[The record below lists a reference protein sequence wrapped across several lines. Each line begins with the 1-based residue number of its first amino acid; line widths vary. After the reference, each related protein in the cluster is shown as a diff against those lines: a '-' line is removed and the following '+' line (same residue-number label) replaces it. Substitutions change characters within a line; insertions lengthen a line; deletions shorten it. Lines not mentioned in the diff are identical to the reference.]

1 MTLDLIIIY
10 LMISLGIISVLFWL
24 WIFIKG
30 IISRKIKLPYVW
42 GLYFSI
48 SYIFFFSKRIIT
60 NTETDRTISIIGI
73 LFLLM
78 LWGIYRWWSGK
89 MSWETIEK
97 SWSIEALDNL
107 SQVKGKG
114 SGFMRFVVKV
124 LGKKNAFNGSII
136 IIFIFPLA
144 CFVL

>member
-1 MTLDLIIIY
+1 MALDLIMIY
-10 LMISLGIISVLFWL
+10 LILLLGIISVIFWL

-30 IISRKIKLPYVW
+30 IISRKIKLPYLW
-42 GLYFSI
+42 GFYFSI

-60 NTETDRTISIIGI
+60 DTATDRTMNIIGL
-73 LFLLM
+73 LFLIM
-78 LWGIYRWWSGK
+78 LWGIYRLWSGK

-97 SWSIEALDNL
+97 SWSIDALDNL

-114 SGFMRFVVKV
+114 AGLTQYIVKTF
-124 LGKKNAFNGSII
+124 GKRNTYYASII
-136 IIFIFPLA
+136 IIFTCPLA

>member
-10 LMISLGIISVLFWL
+10 LILLLGMMTVLFWL

-48 SYIFFFSKRIIT
+48 SYTFFFSKRIIT
-60 NTETDRTISIIGI
+60 DSATDRTFSIIGI

-97 SWSIEALDNL
+97 SWSIEALDDL

-114 SGFMRFVVKV
+114 SGFMRFIVKK
-124 LGKKNAFNGSII
+124 LGKRNAYNGSIVF
-136 IIFIFPLA
+136 IFIFPLA

>member
-10 LMISLGIISVLFWL
+10 LILLLGMMTVLFWL
-24 WIFIKG
+24 LIFIKG

-42 GLYFSI
+42 GLYFTI
-48 SYIFFFSKRIIT
+48 SYTFFFSKRIIT
-60 NTETDRTISIIGI
+60 DSATDRTFSIIGI
-73 LFLLM
+73 LYLLM
-78 LWGIYRWWSGK
+78 LWGMYRWWSAK

-107 SQVKGKG
+107 SEVKGKG
-114 SGFMRFVVKV
+114 SGLTQYIVKTF
-124 LGKKNAFNGSII
+124 GKRNAYYGSII

>member
-1 MTLDLIIIY
+1 MSLDLIIIY
-10 LMISLGIISVLFWL
+10 LVIFLVLISVFFWQ
-24 WIFIKG
+24 FILIRG
-30 IISRKIKLPYVW
+30 IVSRKIKLPYIW

-60 NTETDRTISIIGI
+60 DTATDRTMNIIGI
-73 LFLLM
+73 LFLIM
-78 LWGIYRWWSGK
+78 LWGIYRLWSGK

-97 SWSIEALDNL
+97 SWNIEALDNL

-114 SGFMRFVVKV
+114 SSLTQYIVKTF
-124 LGKKNAFNGSII
+124 GKRNAYYGSII

>member
-10 LMISLGIISVLFWL
+10 LILLLGMMTVLFSL

-48 SYIFFFSKRIIT
+48 SYTFFFSKRIIT
-60 NTETDRTISIIGI
+60 DSATDRTFSIIGI

-114 SGFMRFVVKV
+114 SGFMRLVVKTF
-124 LGKKNAFNGSII
+124 GKRNAYNGSIVF
-136 IIFIFPLA
+136 IFIFPLA

>member
-1 MTLDLIIIY
+1 MKSNPIIIY
-10 LMISLGIISVLFWL
+10 LMILLGIPSVLFWL

-48 SYIFFFSKRIIT
+48 SYTFFFSKRIIT
-60 NTETDRTISIIGI
+60 DAATDRTITIISI

-114 SGFMRFVVKV
+114 SGLMKYIVKTF
-124 LGKKNAFNGSII
+124 GKKNAYYCSII

>member
-1 MTLDLIIIY
+1 MILDLIIIY
-10 LMISLGIISVLFWL
+10 LILLLGMMTVLFWL
-24 WIFIKG
+24 LIFIKG

-42 GLYFSI
+42 GLYFTI
-48 SYIFFFSKRIIT
+48 SYTIFFSKRIIT
-60 NTETDRTISIIGI
+60 DSATDRTFSIIGI
-73 LFLLM
+73 LYLLM
-78 LWGIYRWWSGK
+78 LWGIYRWWSAK

-107 SQVKGKG
+107 SEVKGKG
-114 SGFMRFVVKV
+114 SGLTQYIVKTF
-124 LGKKNAFNGSII
+124 GKRNAYYGSII

>member
-1 MTLDLIIIY
+1 MSNLVIIY
-10 LMISLGIISVLFWL
+10 LILLLGIMTVLFWL

-48 SYIFFFSKRIIT
+48 SYTFFFSKRIIT
-60 NTETDRTISIIGI
+60 DSATDRTFSIIGI

-97 SWSIEALDNL
+97 SWSIDALDNL
-107 SQVKGKG
+107 SQVKGKWAG
-114 SGFMRFVVKV
+114 LTQYIVKTF
-124 LGKKNAFNGSII
+124 GKRNTYYASII
-136 IIFIFPLA
+136 IIFTFPLA

>member
-10 LMISLGIISVLFWL
+10 LILLLGMMTVLFWL

-42 GLYFSI
+42 GLYFTI
-48 SYIFFFSKRIIT
+48 SYTFFFSKRIIT
-60 NTETDRTISIIGI
+60 DSATDRTFSIIGI
-73 LFLLM
+73 LYLLM
-78 LWGIYRWWSGK
+78 LWGIYRWWSAK

-107 SQVKGKG
+107 SEVKGKG
-114 SGFMRFVVKV
+114 ARLKQYILKSF
-124 LGKKNAFNGSII
+124 GKRNAYYGSII

>member
-1 MTLDLIIIY
+1 MSLDLIIVFLI
-10 LMISLGIISVLFWL
+10 LLLGMVIILFWL
-24 WIFIKG
+24 LIFIKG
-30 IISRKIKLPYVW
+30 IISRKIKLPYIW

-48 SYIFFFSKRIIT
+48 SYIFFFSKRIISDT
-60 NTETDRTISIIGI
+60 ATDRTISIIGI

-78 LWGIYRWWSGK
+78 LWGIYRLWSGK

-97 SWSIEALDNL
+97 SWSIDALDNL

-114 SGFMRFVVKV
+114 AGLTQYIVKTF
-124 LGKKNAFNGSII
+124 GKRNTYYASII
-136 IIFIFPLA
+136 IIFTFPLA

>member
-1 MTLDLIIIY
+1 MSLDLIITY
-10 LMISLGIISVLFWL
+10 LILLLGMIIIIFWL
-24 WIFIKG
+24 WILIKG

-48 SYIFFFSKRIIT
+48 SYTFFFSKRIIT
-60 NTETDRTISIIGI
+60 DSATDRTLSTIGI
-73 LFLLM
+73 LFLFM
-78 LWGIYRWWSGK
+78 LWGMYRLWSGK

-97 SWSIEALDNL
+97 SWSIDALDNL
-107 SQVKGKG
+107 KQVKGKG
-114 SGFMRFVVKV
+114 SGLTKFIVKTF
-124 LGKKNAFNGSII
+124 GKRNTYYTSIV

>member
-1 MTLDLIIIY
+1 MALDLIMIY
-10 LMISLGIISVLFWL
+10 LILLLGIISVIFWL

-30 IISRKIKLPYVW
+30 IISRQIKLPYVW
-42 GLYFSI
+42 GFYFSI

-60 NTETDRTISIIGI
+60 DTATDRTMNIIGI
-73 LFLLM
+73 LFLIM
-78 LWGIYRWWSGK
+78 LWGIYRLWSGK

-97 SWSIEALDNL
+97 SWNIDALDNL

-114 SGFMRFVVKV
+114 SGLTQYIVKTF
-124 LGKKNAFNGSII
+124 GKRNAYYTSIV

-144 CFVL
+144 CFLL

>member
-1 MTLDLIIIY
+1 MSNLVIIY
-10 LMISLGIISVLFWL
+10 LILLFGMMTVLVWL

-30 IISRKIKLPYVW
+30 IISRNIKLPYVW
-42 GLYFSI
+42 GLYFSC
-48 SYIFFFSKRIIT
+48 SYTFFFSKRIIT
-60 NTETDRTISIIGI
+60 DSATDRTFSIIGI

-89 MSWETIEK
+89 MSWETIEQ

-114 SGFMRFVVKV
+114 SGLTQYIVKTF
-124 LGKKNAFNGSII
+124 GKRNAYNGSIV

>member
-1 MTLDLIIIY
+1 MSLDLIIVFLI
-10 LMISLGIISVLFWL
+10 LLLGMVVILFWL
-24 WIFIKG
+24 LILIKG
-30 IISRKIKLPYVW
+30 IISRKIKLPYIW

-48 SYIFFFSKRIIT
+48 SYIFFFSKRIISDT
-60 NTETDRTISIIGI
+60 ATDRTISIIGI

-78 LWGIYRWWSGK
+78 LWGIYRLWSGK

-97 SWSIEALDNL
+97 SWSIEALDDL

-114 SGFMRFVVKV
+114 SGFMCFIVKTF
-124 LGKKNAFNGSII
+124 GKRNAYNGSIVF
-136 IIFIFPLA
+136 IFIFPLA

>member
-1 MTLDLIIIY
+1 MSLDLIIIY
-10 LMISLGIISVLFWL
+10 LTLLLGMIIILFWL
-24 WIFIKG
+24 WILIKG

-48 SYIFFFSKRIIT
+48 SYIFFFSKRIISDT
-60 NTETDRTISIIGI
+60 ATERTISIIGM

-78 LWGIYRWWSGK
+78 LWGIYRLWSGK

-97 SWSIEALDNL
+97 SWSIDALDNL
-107 SQVKGKG
+107 SQENGKG
-114 SGFMRFVVKV
+114 AGLTQYIVKTF
-124 LGKKNAFNGSII
+124 GKRNAYYGSII

-144 CFVL
+144 CFIL

>member
-1 MTLDLIIIY
+1 MSLDLIIIY
-10 LMISLGIISVLFWL
+10 LTLLLGMIIILFWL
-24 WIFIKG
+24 WILIKG

-48 SYIFFFSKRIIT
+48 SYIFFFSKRIISDT
-60 NTETDRTISIIGI
+60 ATERTISIIGM

-78 LWGIYRWWSGK
+78 LWGIYRLWSGK

-97 SWSIEALDNL
+97 SWSIDALDNL

-114 SGFMRFVVKV
+114 ASLTQYIVKTF
-124 LGKKNAFNGSII
+124 GKRNTYYTSIL

-144 CFVL
+144 CFIL

>member
-1 MTLDLIIIY
+1 MSLDLIIIY
-10 LMISLGIISVLFWL
+10 LVIFLVLMSVFFWQFILIRGIV
-24 WIFIKG
+24 
-30 IISRKIKLPYVW
+30 SRKIKLPYIW

-60 NTETDRTISIIGI
+60 DTATDRTMNIIGI
-73 LFLLM
+73 LFLIM
-78 LWGIYRWWSGK
+78 LWGIYRLWSGK

-97 SWSIEALDNL
+97 SWSIDALDNL

-114 SGFMRFVVKV
+114 AGLTKYIVKTF
-124 LGKKNAFNGSII
+124 GKRNAYYTSIV

>member
-1 MTLDLIIIY
+1 MSLDLIIVFLI
-10 LMISLGIISVLFWL
+10 LLLGMVIILFWL
-24 WIFIKG
+24 WILIKG

-48 SYIFFFSKRIIT
+48 SYTFFFSKRIIT
-60 NTETDRTISIIGI
+60 DSATDRTFSVIGI

-97 SWSIEALDNL
+97 SWSIEAFDDF
-107 SQVKGKG
+107 SQLKGKG
-114 SGFMRFVVKV
+114 SDFMRFIVKT
-124 LGKKNAFNGSII
+124 LGKRK
-136 IIFIFPLA
+136 
-144 CFVL
+144 

>member
-10 LMISLGIISVLFWL
+10 LILLLGMMTVLFWL
-24 WIFIKG
+24 LIFIKG

-42 GLYFSI
+42 GLYFTI
-48 SYIFFFSKRIIT
+48 SYTFFFSKRIIT
-60 NTETDRTISIIGI
+60 DSATDRTFSIIGI
-73 LFLLM
+73 LYLLM
-78 LWGIYRWWSGK
+78 LWGIYRWWSAK

-107 SQVKGKG
+107 SEVKGKG
-114 SGFMRFVVKV
+114 SGLTQYIVKTF
-124 LGKKNAFNGSII
+124 GKRNAYYGSII

>member
-1 MTLDLIIIY
+1 MSLDLIIVFLI
-10 LMISLGIISVLFWL
+10 LLLGMVIILFWL
-24 WIFIKG
+24 WILIKG

-48 SYIFFFSKRIIT
+48 SYTFFFSKRIIT
-60 NTETDRTISIIGI
+60 DSATDRTFSIIGI

-97 SWSIEALDNL
+97 SWSIEALDDL

-114 SGFMRFVVKV
+114 SGFMGFIVKTF
-124 LGKKNAFNGSII
+124 GKRNAYNGSIV

>member
-1 MTLDLIIIY
+1 MSLDLIITY
-10 LMISLGIISVLFWL
+10 LILLLGMIIIIFWL
-24 WIFIKG
+24 WILIKG

-48 SYIFFFSKRIIT
+48 SYTFFFSKRIIT
-60 NTETDRTISIIGI
+60 DSATDRTLSTIGI
-73 LFLLM
+73 LFLFM
-78 LWGIYRWWSGK
+78 LWGMYRLWSGK

-97 SWSIEALDNL
+97 SWNIDALDNL
-107 SQVKGKG
+107 SQVKDKG
-114 SGFMRFVVKV
+114 SGLTKYIVKTF
-124 LGKKNAFNGSII
+124 GKRNAYYTSIV

>member
-1 MTLDLIIIY
+1 MSLNLIITY
-10 LMISLGIISVLFWL
+10 LILILGMIIIIFWL
-24 WIFIKG
+24 WILIKG

-48 SYIFFFSKRIIT
+48 SYIFFFSKRIISDT
-60 NTETDRTISIIGI
+60 ATDRTISIIGI

-78 LWGIYRWWSGK
+78 LWGIYRLWSGK

-97 SWSIEALDNL
+97 SWSIDALDNL

-114 SGFMRFVVKV
+114 AGLTQYIVKTF
-124 LGKKNAFNGSII
+124 GKRNTYYTSIL

-144 CFVL
+144 CFIL

>member
-1 MTLDLIIIY
+1 MSNLVIIY
-10 LMISLGIISVLFWL
+10 LILLLGMMTVLFWL

-30 IISRKIKLPYVW
+30 IISRKIKLPYLW

-48 SYIFFFSKRIIT
+48 SYTFYFSKRIIT
-60 NTETDRTISIIGI
+60 DTATDRTFSIIGI

-78 LWGIYRWWSGK
+78 LWGIYRLWSGK

-97 SWSIEALDNL
+97 SWSIDALDSL

-114 SGFMRFVVKV
+114 AGLTQYIVKTF
-124 LGKKNAFNGSII
+124 GKRNTYYASII
-136 IIFIFPLA
+136 IIFTFPLV

>member
-1 MTLDLIIIY
+1 MSLDLIIVFLI
-10 LMISLGIISVLFWL
+10 LLLGIAIILFWL
-24 WIFIKG
+24 LILIKG

-48 SYIFFFSKRIIT
+48 SYTFFFSKRIISDTAT
-60 NTETDRTISIIGI
+60 NRTLSIIGI

-78 LWGIYRWWSGK
+78 LWGMYRLWSGK

-97 SWSIEALDNL
+97 SWSIDALDNL
-107 SQVKGKG
+107 SQAKGKG
-114 SGFMRFVVKV
+114 SGLTKYIVKTF
-124 LGKKNAFNGSII
+124 GKRNAYYTSIV

-144 CFVL
+144 CFLL

>member
-1 MTLDLIIIY
+1 MSLDLIIIY
-10 LMISLGIISVLFWL
+10 LVIFLVLMSVFFWQFILIRGIV
-24 WIFIKG
+24 
-30 IISRKIKLPYVW
+30 SRKIKLPYIW

-60 NTETDRTISIIGI
+60 DTATDRTMNIIGI
-73 LFLLM
+73 LFLIM
-78 LWGIYRWWSGK
+78 LWGIYRLWSGK

-97 SWSIEALDNL
+97 SWSIDALDNL

-114 SGFMRFVVKV
+114 AGLTQYIVKTF
-124 LGKKNAFNGSII
+124 GKRNTYYTSII
-136 IIFIFPLA
+136 IIFTFPLA

>member
-10 LMISLGIISVLFWL
+10 LILLLGMMIVLFWL
-24 WIFIKG
+24 RIFIKG
-30 IISRKIKLPYVW
+30 IISRKIKLHYVW
-42 GLYFSI
+42 GLYFTI
-48 SYIFFFSKRIIT
+48 SYTFFFSKRIIT
-60 NTETDRTISIIGI
+60 DSATDRTFSIIGI
-73 LFLLM
+73 LYLLM
-78 LWGIYRWWSGK
+78 LWGTYRWWSAK

-107 SQVKGKG
+107 SEVKGKG
-114 SGFMRFVVKV
+114 SGLTQYIVKTF
-124 LGKKNAFNGSII
+124 GKRNAYYGSII

>member
-1 MTLDLIIIY
+1 MTPDLIIIY
-10 LMISLGIISVLFWL
+10 LMLLSGIISNLFWL

-48 SYIFFFSKRIIT
+48 SYTFFFSKSIISDT
-60 NTETDRTISIIGI
+60 ATDRTLSIIGI

-78 LWGIYRWWSGK
+78 LLGIYRLWSGK

-97 SWSIEALDNL
+97 SWSIDALDNL
-107 SQVKGKG
+107 RQVKGKG
-114 SGFMRFVVKV
+114 SGLTKYIVKTF
-124 LGKKNAFNGSII
+124 GKRNTYYTSIV